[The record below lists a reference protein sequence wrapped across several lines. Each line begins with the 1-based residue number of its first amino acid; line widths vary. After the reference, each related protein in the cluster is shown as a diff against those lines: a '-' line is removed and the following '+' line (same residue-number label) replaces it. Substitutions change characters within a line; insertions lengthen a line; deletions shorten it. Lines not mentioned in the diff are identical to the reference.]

1 MGLFSRSSSQDQN
14 TTAPSTRS
22 GLSNA
27 SPAETLKTQIA
38 QELAVANATELVSKL
53 TENCFEKCL
62 TAPYSTNNEAC
73 VDQCLTKYMKS
84 WNAVSKAYVARI
96 QEASTS
102 GEI

>member
-1 MGLFSRSSSQDQN
+1 MGFFSKSSSTSNEGQN
-14 TTAPSTRS
+14 QPKVES
-22 GLSNA
+22 
-27 SPAETLKTQIA
+27 SPVANQIKTQIA

-53 TENCFEKCL
+53 TENCFKKCL
-62 TAPYSTNNEAC
+62 MAPYDSKNETC

-96 QEASTS
+96 QEASTT